1 MPTLKC
7 GCPRRWRGVPVCL
20 DRRPRGGWR
29 WSSEAVVGLDAG
41 RGGRWW
47 RLRRVQVLAKRTA
60 TATRSPPAPL
70 VTSSPARPPPSRY
83 PHAGSGPSQGAQP
96 PISGHRHPRNRGRA
110 ALDRPVGLLG
120 SASNPPSATVGLP
133 PRSAAC
139 QRPSALGSGRA
150 PLDRP
155 APTPQGPP
163 ARPCP
168 RPAVPAPR

>member
-1 MPTLKC
+1 MPTLNAAARA
-7 GCPRRWRGVPVCL
+7 GGAACPCASTGAPV
-20 DRRPRGGWR
+20 
-29 WSSEAVVGLDAG
+29 VVGDGRARPWSASMPVAAAAG
-41 RGGRWW
+41 GVSGASRSSPSGPRPPPGA
-47 RLRRVQVLAKRTA
+47 RRH
-60 TATRSPPAPL
+60 P
-70 VTSSPARPPPSRY
+70 SSPARPPPSRY

-110 ALDRPVGLLG
+110 ALDQPVGLLG

-139 QRPSALGSGRA
+139 QRPSALRSGRA

-155 APTPQGPP
+155 ASTPQGPP